1 MARPQCDT
9 PLVHNWICFVTCF
22 FSSIKYVWIVMAC
35 FLKRVI
41 TKAKKR
47 RGGFIYTKEGSFFF
61 LWAFFLFLCSIMF
74 STCSQLCSS
83 SSQCVP
89 LIAPLFIP
97 YSLPKSSHFLTC
109 NWVKGEALPSSHKN
123 CYLGDLLRFQFFL
136 GDVPIIM
143 AHWKINK

>member
-1 MARPQCDT
+1 VWHT
-9 PLVHNWICFVTCF
+9 PCSQLDLFCNLFFFLHQICMDSYGVLSKTGNNQG
-22 FSSIKYVWIVMAC
+22 
-35 FLKRVI
+35 
-41 TKAKKR
+41 KKEK
-47 RGGFIYTKEGSFFF
+47 GAGFIYTKEGSFFF

-136 GDVPIIM
+136 GDVLIIM